1 MTPCQ
6 PASTMV
12 YERGH
17 GPKDLERPMNYDDV
31 AAAAREIADALEAL
45 GVEAKADEYGVSC
58 SRQLSRGRQYMGRVG
73 LSMAGEFGGEAA
85 QPIRIDELPTRS
97 RAAIGRTAHRALD
110 AYIARGGPL
119 PRAS

>member
-1 MTPCQ
+1 
-6 PASTMV
+6 
-12 YERGH
+12 
-17 GPKDLERPMNYDDV
+17 MNYDDV

-73 LSMAGEFGGEAA
+73 LSLADEDSD
-85 QPIRIDELPTRS
+85 QPIRIGELPVRS
-97 RAAIGRTAHRALD
+97 RSLIRSAAHRALD